1 MDKETFEVLQ
11 SEMTKGFEQSI
22 FIGAKKMIE
31 LSAKYVLTDTPDNA
45 SFKKGAEERL
55 VRLLAYCFTNEQ
67 PVSST
72 TLIRILR
79 ESETDKDLMDLLQYD
94 CSDAFERSVNEVVY
108 ACLNFFSEIGEALTD
123 EDIKDIEEMIDNADC

>member
-31 LSAKYVLTDTPDNA
+31 LSAKYVLTNTPDNA
-45 SFKKGAEERL
+45 SLKKGAEERL
-55 VRLLAYCFTNEQ
+55 VRLLAYCLMNEQ

-72 TLIRILR
+72 ALIRILR

-94 CSDAFERSVNEVVY
+94 CTDAFERSVNEVVY
-108 ACLNFFSEIGEALTD
+108 ACLNFFSEIGEAI
-123 EDIKDIEEMIDNADC
+123 EDFEQEMINHANC

>member
-31 LSAKYVLTDTPDNA
+31 LSAKYVLTDTPNNA

-79 ESETDKDLMDLLQYD
+79 ESETDKDLEIFLIKQRTALMLRQKQFLLFPANQK
-94 CSDAFERSVNEVVY
+94 E
-108 ACLNFFSEIGEALTD
+108 LT
-123 EDIKDIEEMIDNADC
+123 